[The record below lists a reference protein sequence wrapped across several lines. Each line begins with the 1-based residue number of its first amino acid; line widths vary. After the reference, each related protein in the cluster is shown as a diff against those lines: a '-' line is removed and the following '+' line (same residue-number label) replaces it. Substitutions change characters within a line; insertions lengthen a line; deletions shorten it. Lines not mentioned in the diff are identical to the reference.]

1 MPILQR
7 VLDADSVLQEVSV
20 LSGGDRNSMS
30 SMSSGRNSMWSPVRN
45 SRASV
50 SPSRNSRSSVSS
62 GRNSRSSVSSG
73 RNSRASY
80 ARSESPV
87 FGTMHDTVSTLRKP
101 APERVTNK
109 PMSIALQIKK
119 VREELDAVNTILT
132 VPGHIHRDPSVYN
145 TRVAE
150 LKHKQNTLFAKKM
163 HLESMLPSV
172 SQTFSEYI

>member
-20 LSGGDRNSMS
+20 LTGDDRNSMS

-50 SPSRNSRSSVSS
+50 SSS
-62 GRNSRSSVSSG
+62 RNSRSSVSSG

-87 FGTMHDTVSTLRKP
+87 FGTMHDTVSALRQP
-101 APERVTNK
+101 VPERVKNK

-119 VREELDAVNTILT
+119 VKEELDAVNTILT
-132 VPGHIHRDPSVYN
+132 VPGHIHKDPSVYN

-150 LKHKQNTLFAKKM
+150 LKNKQNTLFAKKM